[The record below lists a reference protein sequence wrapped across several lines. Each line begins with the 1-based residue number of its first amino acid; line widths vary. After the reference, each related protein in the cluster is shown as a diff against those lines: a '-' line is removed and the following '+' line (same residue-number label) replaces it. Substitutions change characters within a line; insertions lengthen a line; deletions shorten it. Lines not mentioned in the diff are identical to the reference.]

1 MSKKQESAKS
11 CGYVVHWCGFH
22 FFFLK
27 LLKVT
32 YTFIYLFAIN
42 TTAKMILESY
52 NNQEKYLVSIDCA
65 IFGYHEGELKLLLFQ
80 REKEPEKGKWSLIGG
95 WVNPDESAEEA
106 ATRVLQHLT
115 GLHDIFLEQV
125 STFSKPNRDPGGRV
139 ISVVF
144 YALIVIDG
152 ERMKLSS
159 EFGAEWWPV
168 KSLPTLIF
176 DHQQMFEMSLE
187 RLRQKAN
194 YHLVGRE
201 LLPETFTITQLRN
214 LYNSIFSKDFDPG
227 NFRKK
232 VLSFGVLD
240 RLDTK
245 DTSVSKKGAYY
256 YKFNE
261 QKLNESEN

>member
-1 MSKKQESAKS
+1 
-11 CGYVVHWCGFH
+11 
-22 FFFLK
+22 
-27 LLKVT
+27 
-32 YTFIYLFAIN
+32 
-42 TTAKMILESY
+42 MILESY

-232 VLSFGVLD
+232 VLSFSVLD

-245 DTSVSKKGAYY
+245 DTSVSKKGAFY